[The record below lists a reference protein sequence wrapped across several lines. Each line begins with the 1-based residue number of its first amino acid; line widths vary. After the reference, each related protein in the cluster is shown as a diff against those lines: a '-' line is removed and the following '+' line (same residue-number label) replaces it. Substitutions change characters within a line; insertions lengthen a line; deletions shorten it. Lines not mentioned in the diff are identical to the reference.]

1 MSTWSGFH
9 DLGAAGAVFNAL
21 PAAGVNTLNTGD
33 NLQDSANDGTLNQTI
48 SATGINPPLATG
60 VTINGVSKANIT
72 NATTATGGFQGNITG
87 LLIENNQLSSSTVQ
101 IGAIGQGLKT
111 LLTDINISG
120 FSGTNGAVVNAAI
133 LAASLGD
140 ATKNINV
147 GLTGTLGGTA
157 AGAADKLVI
166 GNDVGG
172 GTTAAPN
179 LTYGTMTLTAA
190 NTVDLQLQTGLTA
203 GTGGVDGLK
212 NIVVK
217 GAGDVAL
224 GQDAAGNH
232 QFLAS
237 YDSSASTGAQFITG
251 ASAGN
256 TTNAFA
262 TTANPSWLFGS
273 AAGLLND
280 PGAGSF
286 ALTNVVLGSGMT
298 ILDISSASVANV
310 AALKTAA
317 GTGVTLN
324 AGDEIIV
331 NSTVADTTS
340 ATTFANIKGFTT
352 LGVGGATAA
361 NGAGG
366 TMNMANLPGF
376 STIIYQTLAQA
387 NTALTITNQTNPLTV
402 NVEDNSAAGNSIIST
417 ATGGPSF
424 TLVMGNNFKNTTDIL
439 GTSATLPSALNLTG
453 NPTVIIDSE
462 GGTSLLNNSVG
473 LRSTELIP
481 GPRKCDGEGRP

>member
-1 MSTWSGFH
+1 MITFRI
-9 DLGAAGAVFNAL
+9 LAK
-21 PAAGVNTLNTGD
+21 
-33 NLQDSANDGTLNQTI
+33 DGTLNQTI

-120 FSGTNGAVVNAAI
+120 FGGTNGAVVNAAI

-190 NTVDLQLQTGLTA
+190 NTVNLQLQTGLTT

-256 TTNAFA
+256 TTNAFG

-280 PGAGSF
+280 GAGSF

-317 GTGVTLN
+317 GAGVTLN
-324 AGDEIIV
+324 PGDEIIV

-352 LGVGGATAA
+352 IGVGGATAA
-361 NGAGG
+361 DGAGG

-402 NVEDNSAAGNSIIST
+402 NVENNSAPGNSIICT

-424 TLVMGNNFKNTTDIL
+424 TLVMGNNVKGTTGVL
-439 GTSATLPSALNLTG
+439 GTLATLPSALNLTG
-453 NPTVIIDSE
+453 EKAVIIDSE
-462 GGTSLLNNSVG
+462 GGTSGTINQLGFVH
-473 LRSTELIP
+473 
-481 GPRKCDGEGRP
+481 